1 MISLPPLRMPRSLLD
16 PRCGDIPPA
25 DEEGLVVVDVTH
37 ERGRITS
44 IRGRD
49 KGPWAPSAPP
59 PLMALTPL
67 VEPHAHLDKAFTVN
81 RFRNPEGTMA
91 GAMAANRREAGQ
103 RTFEQV
109 QRRAERALQ
118 LAWRHGVRAIRT
130 HIDSF
135 GPQAAPSW
143 DAIGNL
149 RKRWAGRVEIQPV
162 ALVPIGHWSTPEGET
177 LAREVARAGGWLG
190 GVLGA
195 PYPPTP
201 RDREGLLAL
210 LRLAE
215 RHGIGV
221 DLHVD
226 ENDAHPAHG
235 LRLLLRVLEQ
245 HRIHVPLVGSHA
257 CSMAMLQERSLLRLA
272 DHLAA
277 AGIGIVALPPTNL
290 WLLDRR
296 PHRAPRM
303 RLHAPIRE
311 LQAAGVEVAVG
322 GDNVQDPWYPA
333 GQFDPLA
340 LMGFA
345 LAVSHLAPWRRLGLT
360 PFTTS
365 AARLLRLEWDGVLR
379 VGGPADLVVLAATGW
394 ADLLGAPP
402 HRRVLRGGR
411 WVPPHPTDAPPRRLQ
426 AALDSLP

>member
-135 GPQAAPSW
+135 GPQAEPSW
-143 DAIGNL
+143 EAIKGL
-149 RKRWAGRVEIQPV
+149 RKTWAGRIEIQAV
-162 ALVPIGHWSTPEGET
+162 ALVPIDHWITPAGED
-177 LAREVARAGGWLG
+177 LARRVAGSGGWFG

-195 PYPPTP
+195 PYPRSG
-201 RDREGLLAL
+201 RDERGLVAL

-215 RHGIGV
+215 RHGTGV

-226 ENDAHPAHG
+226 ESDADPARG
-235 LRLLLRVLEQ
+235 LQLMLQMLHR
-245 HRIHVPLVGSHA
+245 HRISVPLVGSHA
-257 CSMAMLQERSLLRLA
+257 SSAMLLAERPLLNLA
-272 DHLAA
+272 DQLAA
-277 AGIGIVALPPTNL
+277 ADIGIVALPLTNL

-296 PHRAPRM
+296 PHRAPRS

-311 LQAAGVEVAVG
+311 LQSAGVEVAVG

-333 GQFDPLA
+333 GQFDPVA

-345 LAVSHLAPWRRLGLT
+345 LAGCQLAPWYRLGLS
-360 PFTTS
+360 PFTTG

-394 ADLLGAPP
+394 PDLLAAPP
-402 HRRVLRGGR
+402 ARCVLRGGR
-411 WVPPHPTDAPPRRLQ
+411 WVPLHPQDLPHRQLR
-426 AALDSLP
+426 ALIESMP